1 MTAKEKRKVAAFC
14 KQRMKQWCEQNP
26 ELAAQCI
33 GWSFAFDRP
42 IFADQKTAA

>member
-14 KQRMKQWCEQNP
+14 KQR
-26 ELAAQCI
+26 LAAWRQANPKQATQCI

-42 IFADQKTAA
+42 IFAEKKTA